1 MRVLVVGAGM
11 AGLALAQKL
20 KAAGIDVA
28 VFERGGAMA
37 DSLAGYGIL
46 IDGNGQ
52 RALRHCL
59 PAAALDAFERTAG
72 RAGTGVYFLDQ
83 MARRLTAFEG
93 SAPGQVARRSI
104 ERLALRRI
112 LSTGLDAPGGPIQW
126 GRTFTHYERLG
137 TDGPIRAHFADG
149 SHADGDVLVGADAS
163 NSRVRTQYLGQ
174 LRRLDLG
181 ITNLVGRVP
190 LTPQLRDSLPGYLT
204 DGSVNNVVPP
214 GPGWMF
220 LSAWR
225 AAAGPGR
232 AADGIE
238 DYLVWAYAAKRASLP
253 GDVEALPGGALLE
266 IALRRIEGWSPM
278 LRSLLSRSDLDT
290 VSAVPIR
297 SMPKLPAWQPTP
309 VTLMGDAIHN
319 MTPMA
324 GIGANTALRD
334 AALLA
339 DRLIEAAEGGKS
351 IASAIGAYESE
362 MRAYANPAVALSR
375 LNAERAVNGGA
386 LSRPLFRG
394 FLRTVEAV
402 PALKRKMFADLA
414 KKYDG

>member
-72 RAGTGVYFLDQ
+72 HAGTGVYFLDQ

-190 LTPQLRDSLPGYLT
+190 LTPQLRDSLPGHLT

-266 IALRRIEGWSPM
+266 IALRRIEDGRRCCARCCRARTWTPSARCRYAAC
-278 LRSLLSRSDLDT
+278 RSCRRGSRPRHVD
-290 VSAVPIR
+290 
-297 SMPKLPAWQPTP
+297 
-309 VTLMGDAIHN
+309 GDAIHN

-339 DRLIEAAEGGKS
+339 DRLIEAAEGGAEVDCQRHWRLRKRDEGVRQS
-351 IASAIGAYESE
+351 RRGIVPPQCGARRE
-362 MRAYANPAVALSR
+362 RRCAVAASI
-375 LNAERAVNGGA
+375 
-386 LSRPLFRG
+386 PWF
-394 FLRTVEAV
+394 
-402 PALKRKMFADLA
+402 PA
-414 KKYDG
+414 DG